1 MLPWLLRRINHFRTA
16 TNFRVAGC
24 DEFSQNQPL
33 RYRAKAQILA
43 LLFSYLL

>member
-1 MLPWLLRRINHFRTA
+1 MVPWLLRRINHFRSG

-24 DEFSQNQPL
+24 DEFLQNQPL
-33 RYRAKAQILA
+33 RYPAKAQILG